1 MSGTPVKI
9 LVIDDEEGIRLGCKR
24 VLEPEGFVVEEA
36 RSFLAG
42 QQKIAQQGYDLILLD
57 VMMPDG
63 WGMDL
68 LSDIRKKDT
77 DTVTIII
84 TGYATVELAVEAIKN
99 GAYDFI
105 SKPFDADMLTLKV
118 EQGLENRHLLLEARR
133 LQEVEQ
139 QAAELATAK
148 AEMER
153 LNTFKS
159 RFMLV
164 MAHELRAPI
173 GAVQSLLRTLLK
185 GLAGKL
191 NEQQTNLLTR
201 MDRRMD
207 FMLTL
212 IEDLFELAQSQEPI
226 PPQQLHKVVLQPILN
241 QVLLQ
246 INDQAIEK
254 NISLHTALPQEEL
267 TVRASEDGME
277 KIFSNLIGNAVKY
290 TPADGH
296 VWVSGVLKNH
306 FVQLTIQD
314 TGIGIPQESVD
325 QIWEEFYR
333 APNARK
339 SGIMGTGL
347 GLNIVHTFV
356 EQFGGQIE
364 VKSDKK
370 KGTTFNLSFPA
381 VHE

>member
-1 MSGTPVKI
+1 MRGTPVKI

-24 VLEPEGFVVEEA
+24 VLEPQGFVVEEA
-36 RSFLAG
+36 GSFLAG

-63 WGMDL
+63 RGMDL
-68 LSDIRKKDT
+68 LNDIRKKDA

-139 QAAELATAK
+139 QAAELAAAK

-153 LNTFKS
+153 LNAFKS

-185 GLAGKL
+185 GLAGAL
-191 NEQQTNLLTR
+191 NDRQTDLLTR
-201 MDRRMD
+201 MDHRMD
-207 FMLTL
+207 FMLAL

-226 PPQQLHKVVLQPILN
+226 PPEQTHKVVLQPILN
-241 QVLLQ
+241 QVVLQ
-246 INDQAIEK
+246 VSDQAAEK

-267 TVRASEDGME
+267 AVLASEDGME

-290 TPADGH
+290 TPANGH
-296 VWVSGVLKNH
+296 VWMSGMLKNH
-306 FVQLTIQD
+306 TVQLTIQD
-314 TGIGIPQESVD
+314 TGIGIPQESLD

-364 VKSDKK
+364 VKSDEK
-370 KGTTFNLSFPA
+370 KGTTFTLTFPA
-381 VHE
+381 LHE